1 MTTCPVCGKDLP
13 AQRGPRAR
21 RYCSRACQAKAY
33 RARQRQRDTHRL
45 TSGEEAGLLAEY
57 DGVAS
62 PELADRLA
70 LAARRLAGALDAG
83 QPADDFDLAAVARIP
98 AVLAA
103 RAHRAG
109 SAGQARQDI
118 SDARTASRAAVV
130 DPAPRTPVLG
140 QDRPA
145 IPGTGTETSRDGRER
160 TADGPAAAAPG
171 PSTSSRDAS
180 RHRADKIRP
189 VPKGIEP
196 RPQKLARKRALA
208 LVDAAELVR
217 DVEHRDEHRWILRSG
232 DTVLGHVEPTYG
244 GTSVSGRN
252 GWTGRLG
259 VSTGRRC
266 RTREEAK
273 LDLAARWI
281 RVVTAAPRTP

>member
-1 MTTCPVCGKDLP
+1 MTMCLVCGKDLP

-33 RARQRQRDTHRL
+33 RARQRQRDAHRL

-62 PELADRLA
+62 LELADQLA
-70 LAARRLAGALDAG
+70 LAARRLAGALNAG
-83 QPADDFDLAAVARIP
+83 QPADDFDLGVVARIP

-103 RAHRAG
+103 RAHRTD
-109 SAGQARQDI
+109 SAGQAHQNI
-118 SDARTASRAAVV
+118 PDARTTARATAV
-130 DPAPRTPVLG
+130 DPAARTPAPS

-145 IPGTGTETSRDGRER
+145 SHGTSTEASCDGREHI
-160 TADGPAAAAPG
+160 ADGPAAAAPR

-180 RHRADKIRP
+180 RKRADKARP
-189 VPKGIEP
+189 LPKGIEP
-196 RPQKLARKRALA
+196 KPQKLARKRALA
-208 LVDAAELVR
+208 IVDVAELVR

-244 GTSVSGRN
+244 GTSASGRT
-252 GWTGRLG
+252 GWTSRLG

-266 RTREEAK
+266 RTRDEAK

-281 RVVTAAPRTP
+281 RIVTAAPRTP

>member
-1 MTTCPVCGKDLP
+1 MTTCLVCGKDLP

-33 RARQRQRDTHRL
+33 RARQGQRDAHRL
-45 TSGEEAGLLAEY
+45 TSGGEAGLLAEY

-62 PELADRLA
+62 PELADQLA

-83 QPADDFDLAAVARIP
+83 QPVDDSDLGVVARIP

-103 RAHRAG
+103 RARRAG
-109 SAGQARQDI
+109 SAWQARHGTL
-118 SDARTASRAAVV
+118 DARAASSAAAV
-130 DPAPRTPVLG
+130 DPATRAPVPS
-140 QDRPA
+140 QDGPA
-145 IPGTGTETSRDGRER
+145 SPGTGTE
-160 TADGPAAAAPG
+160 A
-171 PSTSSRDAS
+171 SRDAS
-180 RHRADKIRP
+180 PKRVDKARP
-189 VPKGIEP
+189 APKGIEP
-196 RPQKLARKRALA
+196 KPQKLARKRALA
-208 LVDAAELVR
+208 IVDAAELVR
-217 DVEHRDEHRWILRSG
+217 DVEHRDEHRWVLRSG

-252 GWTGRLG
+252 GWASRLG

-266 RTREEAK
+266 RTRDEAK